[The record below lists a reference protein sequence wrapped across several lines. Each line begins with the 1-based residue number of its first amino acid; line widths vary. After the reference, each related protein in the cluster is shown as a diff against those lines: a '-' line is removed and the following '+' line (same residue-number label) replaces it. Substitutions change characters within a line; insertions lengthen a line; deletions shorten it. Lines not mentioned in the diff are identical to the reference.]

1 MEKAVARESS
11 SRSHLEWRIG
21 LWLLQTDALGRPK
34 ITRQSGTRLTRRRIV
49 PANIWSLAHA
59 RADGCE
65 TDGEAGADGGERRD
79 PHCAALAKAQRRRC
93 LRVRIVHDGAFSVSL
108 DSQIATRAQQG
119 VSAKASLN
127 RIPKLPPDRRAAS
140 KTAKLC
146 LRFQYAKEQ
155 HATRWSARLPRHAL
169 PEGPPA
175 SWRLQLPLARGCT
188 FALPLASDQI
198 LSAAWSPHEKAP
210 AASAKQFA
218 AKRLRAAVVACGAVG
233 ARAARG
239 AATKAVKSA
248 PGTIYRRGSC
258 HPEAD

>member
-1 MEKAVARESS
+1 M
-11 SRSHLEWRIG
+11 
-21 LWLLQTDALGRPK
+21 QTDALGRPK
-34 ITRQSGTRLTRRRIV
+34 ITRQSRTRLTRRRIV

-93 LRVRIVHDGAFSVSL
+93 LRVRMVHDGAFSVSL

-155 HATRWSARLPRHAL
+155 HACLGMRCLRGHQRH
-169 PEGPPA
+169 
-175 SWRLQLPLARGCT
+175 
-188 FALPLASDQI
+188 
-198 LSAAWSPHEKAP
+198 
-210 AASAKQFA
+210 
-218 AKRLRAAVVACGAVG
+218 GAFSCHWL
-233 ARAARG
+233 G
-239 AATKAVKSA
+239 AACSLCHCFGSNTVSSVEPARESACCVRKAVCSQA
-248 PGTIYRRGSC
+248 AQGCGGGMRRGWGRSSTGC
-258 HPEAD
+258 GHKGREKRTWHHLPTRLMPPRSRLT

>member
-11 SRSHLEWRIG
+11 SRSHLEWRIR

-34 ITRQSGTRLTRRRIV
+34 ITRQSRTRLTRRRIV

-93 LRVRIVHDGAFSVSL
+93 LRVRMVHDGAFSVSL

-146 LRFQYAKEQ
+146 LRFQNAKKQ
-155 HATRWSARLPRHAL
+155 HACLGMRCLRGHQRHGAFSCRWLGAARSLCHLLRIKL
-169 PEGPPA
+169 
-175 SWRLQLPLARGCT
+175 
-188 FALPLASDQI
+188 

-218 AKRLRAAVVACGAVG
+218 ARRLRAAVVACGAVG

>member
-11 SRSHLEWRIG
+11 SRSHLEWRIR

-34 ITRQSGTRLTRRRIV
+34 ITRQSRTRLTRRRIV

-59 RADGCE
+59 RADGCK

-93 LRVRIVHDGAFSVSL
+93 LRVRMVHDGAFSVSL
-108 DSQIATRAQQG
+108 DSQIAARAQQG

-155 HATRWSARLPRHAL
+155 HACLGMRCLRGHQRHGAFSCRWLGAARSLCHLLRIKYCQQRGARTRKRLLRPQSSLQPGGSGLRWWHAARLG
-169 PEGPPA
+169 PEQHGVRPQRP
-175 SWRLQLPLARGCT
+175 
-188 FALPLASDQI
+188 
-198 LSAAWSPHEKAP
+198 
-210 AASAKQFA
+210 
-218 AKRLRAAVVACGAVG
+218 
-233 ARAARG
+233 
-239 AATKAVKSA
+239 
-248 PGTIYRRGSC
+248 
-258 HPEAD
+258 

>member
-34 ITRQSGTRLTRRRIV
+34 ITRQSRTRLTRRRIV

-59 RADGCE
+59 RADGFE

-93 LRVRIVHDGAFSVSL
+93 LRVRMVHDGAFSVSL

-140 KTAKLC
+140 KLQNSAC
-146 LRFQYAKEQ
+146 VFN
-155 HATRWSARLPRHAL
+155 TRRSNT
-169 PEGPPA
+169 PA
-175 SWRLQLPLARGCT
+175 SAC
-188 FALPLASDQI
+188 
-198 LSAAWSPHEKAP
+198 AA
-210 AASAKQFA
+210 
-218 AKRLRAAVVACGAVG
+218 
-233 ARAARG
+233 
-239 AATKAVKSA
+239 
-248 PGTIYRRGSC
+248 
-258 HPEAD
+258 